1 MNIRWQHSFRLW
13 VFAGTIHLMKD
24 FAYAILLNIAA
35 AIIFW
40 IVFALLP
47 ERRRRNKLRP
57 KLEFGI
63 YQAYS
68 TLFTQFDTVMR
79 PNAHSPS
86 TFQKKIK
93 GKTLNADDIELG
105 LQN

>member
-1 MNIRWQHSFRLW
+1 
-13 VFAGTIHLMKD
+13 MKD

-63 YQAYS
+63 YQVYK

-79 PNAHSPS
+79 PTLTPHPLFKRKSRAKHSTLTTLS
-86 TFQKKIK
+86 WGF
-93 GKTLNADDIELG
+93 KTSA
-105 LQN
+105 